1 MPTQLTDNLI
11 PSPMINKTPADEDE
25 IDLIQVAKIIW
36 ARRKRILL
44 IILGFGIFGLLISW
58 MIPVEYTAKTIIVSR
73 TESRSNSS
81 SSLGG
86 LAALVGINL
95 SGAMDAGSE
104 LTPIDYPEFIQSL
117 SFQKSLMYTP
127 ITWERFTQPVT
138 LFDYYDKY
146 HKPGFLQVMRKYT
159 IGLPRV
165 IIGWFKGKKEE
176 TKLGKNIAEDDGL
189 VYLSGSEQGVR
200 GILTKKLKLT
210 LNPNNNFIKL
220 EAKAPEAKVAAQLV
234 HKARE
239 LLQEKVTELKINK
252 ARQNLEFTRGL
263 YEEKKTE
270 FVAAQD
276 RLAHFRDK
284 NLNLD
289 SEIAKTEE
297 DRLISEYQ
305 IAFSVY
311 EELAKQLEN
320 AKIQVKEDT
329 PIFSVIEEA
338 TVPIVKS
345 KPKTEMILMIW
356 IFLGG
361 VVAIIWVLVDR
372 FLGEARKKWAENR

>member
-1 MPTQLTDNLI
+1 MEEEINLI
-11 PSPMINKTPADEDE
+11 E
-25 IDLIQVAKIIW
+25 VARTLW
-36 ARRKRILL
+36 LSRRTILL
-44 IILGFGIFGLLISW
+44 IVLIFGALGLFIALVS
-58 MIPVEYTAKTIIVSR
+58 PVEYTAKTIIVTR
-73 TESRSNSS
+73 AESRGSAAG
-81 SSLGG
+81 SLGG

-95 SGAMDAGSE
+95 GAVMDAGSE

-127 ITWERFTQPVT
+127 LTWQQFPKPVT

-146 HKPGFLQVMRKYT
+146 YKPGFLTVVRQYT
-159 IGLPRV
+159 IGLPKV
-165 IIGWFKGKKEE
+165 IIGWVKGKNNKAGP
-176 TKLGKNIAEDDGL
+176 GKTGAPDDGL
-189 VYLSGSEQGVR
+189 VYLSNSELGVR

-220 EAKAPEAKVAAQLV
+220 EAKAPEAKAAAQIAR
-234 HKARE
+234 KARE

-252 ARQNLEFTRGL
+252 ATQNLQFTQGL
-263 YEEKKTE
+263 YAEKKSE
-270 FVAAQD
+270 FVVAQD
-276 RLAHFRDK
+276 RLAQFRDK

-289 SEIAKTEE
+289 SEMAKTEE

-311 EELAKQLEN
+311 NELAKQLEN
-320 AKIQVKEDT
+320 AKIRVKEDT

-338 TVPIVKS
+338 TVPNFKS
-345 KPKTEMILMIW
+345 KPKTEMILLIW

-361 VVAIIWVLVDR
+361 VVGLVWVLAAR
-372 FLGEARKKWAENR
+372 ILKEAKKKWDGVG